1 MIIQQALVV
10 TELANHNNSNKKF
23 YQRTSRVLDLIFS
36 NLETIPMAINF
47 NHHNTTSID
56 NRQKVHQN

>member
-1 MIIQQALVV
+1 MIIQQALAV
-10 TELANHNNSNKKF
+10 TEPTNHNNSNKKF
-23 YQRTSRVLDLIFS
+23 CQRTSRALDQIFS
-36 NLETIPMAINF
+36 NLGTITMGINF